1 MRQHVVSCLVN
12 CAVLGCVPLA
22 CWDIGTRRHAKTCRK
37 PLGCSRPS
45 VTGSSEPEGMWP
57 PDTGSS
63 WGHKLL
69 TSHWYQAS
77 HTQAWERPD
86 SPPAPGMRGP
96 SAAQL
101 ADRGLSAREGHSSPA
116 GPSPLPWP
124 SNTRSASLCPPA
136 SQSFCFHFIVS
147 VATTSLPLI
156 VSLPRSLYPLYK
168 QVSFLFMLKG
178 ESQGV
183 GAGGLARRKRAERDR
198 AAGGRG
204 DLCQGAVRGPVQ
216 PQFAPK

>member
-1 MRQHVVSCLVN
+1 MR
-12 CAVLGCVPLA
+12 
-22 CWDIGTRRHAKTCRK
+22 
-37 PLGCSRPS
+37 
-45 VTGSSEPEGMWP
+45 P

-69 TSHWYQAS
+69 TSPRYQAS
-77 HTQAWERPD
+77 HTQAGERPD
-86 SPPAPGMRGP
+86 SPPAPGTRGP

-101 ADRGLSAREGHSSPA
+101 ADRGVLAREGHSSPA
-116 GPSPLPWP
+116 CPSSLPWP

-136 SQSFCFHFIVS
+136 PQSFCFHFIVS
-147 VATTSLPLI
+147 VATTSLPQT

-168 QVSFLFMLKG
+168 QVSFLFTLKA

-198 AAGGRG
+198 AAGEEVTSVG
-204 DLCQGAVRGPVQ
+204 VQ
-216 PQFAPK
+216 SGGWCSHSLPPKDPWAQDCPQAPPQ